1 LYTSDIVI
9 KHLTPKIELESSQLS
24 DFLKLAGAAGAL
36 TTLPSLIPFGKVLG
50 GTNNDTNINQTRNM
64 NM

>member
-24 DFLKLAGAAGAL
+24 DFLKLAGAAGAE
-36 TTLPSLIPFGKVLG
+36 IGKVLG